1 MKKLM
6 KTMVTSQQTMVRIR
20 IKSTVRLT
28 MLLIFCALF
37 MILMGCNRFS
47 SEEVVRGVYLIED
60 ISIDSYNVM
69 DELGINSF
77 LLKDDGTCEI
87 PFLDEEDL
95 TWEFLKRP
103 DSYAMKFMTPNK
115 EFEVE
120 FNVEFSVKDGH
131 ILQME
136 LLSNT
141 IYVLCSKMLFDA
153 ENHVKIVQELTNPSL
168 HFKSN

>member
-1 MKKLM
+1 M
-6 KTMVTSQQTMVRIR
+6 KTMVNSQTMVRIR
-20 IKSTVRLT
+20 IRSIVRLT
-28 MLLIFCALF
+28 MFLIFCALF
-37 MILMGCNRFS
+37 MILMGCNRHS
-47 SEEVVRGVYLIED
+47 SDEVIRGVYLIED
-60 ISIDSYNVM
+60 ISIDGYNVM
-69 DELGINSF
+69 DELGISSF

-115 EFEVE
+115 KFEIE

-136 LLSNT
+136 LFSNQ
-141 IYVLCSKMLFDA
+141 IYVLSSKMLFDA
-153 ENHVKIVQELTNPSL
+153 ENHMKIVQDLTNPAL
-168 HFKSN
+168 RFKSN